1 MRNIASADLVLLD
14 CTVLTMNPNQPTA
27 EAVAIKGDKI
37 TKVGSTSN
45 VSKTIGEKTKILD
58 LKGKTVIPGIIDT
71 HIHVADFGRLI
82 SWLTLEPATSI
93 KELQNLLKRRVKKTP
108 CGKWIIG
115 RGWDENRFSEKRL
128 PSRFDIDDVA
138 ADNPVV
144 LYHQSGQVCVINSK
158 ASELAGVTKQ
168 LRVGVERNQA
178 EEFTGILRD
187 EATNLVWNVI
197 PAPTEKEVTQ
207 AAGLACQK
215 IVESGITSIHWIIL
229 SPIEVSVIKK
239 LKQQNRLPLRV
250 NVIAPA
256 SLFDEISTFKAHS
269 SSEELKFS
277 CFEIFADGY
286 LAARTAALWLPY
298 ADCPSEKGKLVCS
311 QKEMAQ
317 TAAKITAAGFQLVV
331 HAVGDKAVDSA
342 LTVIEE
348 AENGRLSGGLR
359 CRVEQ
364 GALLNGCLVERIKKL
379 GIVVS
384 VQPCV
389 VSSEFSV
396 WSATQRLGLAR
407 ASWLFP
413 LKILVEAGV
422 PVVAGS
428 DCPME
433 PLNPLLGIQEAV
445 TRKQFPQQQITVHEA
460 LRMYTINAAYACF
473 EEKIKGSIEE
483 GKLADVTVLSGD
495 PTRVQA
501 EKLGEISVEA
511 TILGGQVVYSESQN
525 VFEE

>member
-1 MRNIASADLVLLD
+1 
-14 CTVLTMNPNQPTA
+14 
-27 EAVAIKGDKI
+27 
-37 TKVGSTSN
+37 
-45 VSKTIGEKTKILD
+45 
-58 LKGKTVIPGIIDT
+58 
-71 HIHVADFGRLI
+71 
-82 SWLTLEPATSI
+82 
-93 KELQNLLKRRVKKTP
+93 
-108 CGKWIIG
+108 
-115 RGWDENRFSEKRL
+115 
-128 PSRFDIDDVA
+128 
-138 ADNPVV
+138 
-144 LYHQSGQVCVINSK
+144 
-158 ASELAGVTKQ
+158 
-168 LRVGVERNQA
+168 
-178 EEFTGILRD
+178 
-187 EATNLVWNVI
+187 
-197 PAPTEKEVTQ
+197 
-207 AAGLACQK
+207 
-215 IVESGITSIHWIIL
+215 
-229 SPIEVSVIKK
+229 
-239 LKQQNRLPLRV
+239 
-250 NVIAPA
+250 
-256 SLFDEISTFKAHS
+256 
-269 SSEELKFS
+269 
-277 CFEIFADGY
+277 
-286 LAARTAALWLPY
+286 
-298 ADCPSEKGKLVCS
+298 
-311 QKEMAQ
+311 MAQ